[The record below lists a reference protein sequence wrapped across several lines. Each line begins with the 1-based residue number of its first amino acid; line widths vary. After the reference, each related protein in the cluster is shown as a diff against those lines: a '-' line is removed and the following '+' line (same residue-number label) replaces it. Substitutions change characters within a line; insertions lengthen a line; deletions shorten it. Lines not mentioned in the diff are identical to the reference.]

1 MLAEGSPLKLLV
13 QIPCLNEAQTLAQTL
28 ADVPRQIPGIDVVE
42 VLVIDDGSTDGTAQI
57 ARAAGADHVV
67 RLRRNQGLA
76 RTFMLGLNESLR
88 LGADVIVNFDADNQ
102 YRGADIPKLI
112 EPILRGQADLVI
124 GDRQVDSLDHFSPM
138 KKMLQGVGSWVVRK
152 LSTTEIPDATSGF
165 RALSREAALRMNVV
179 TEFTYTLETIIQGGK
194 QRLALAHLPVETN
207 RESRPS
213 RLFSTTWDYVK
224 RSAVSIVRIYT
235 HYEPLKTFAVLGG
248 AFVAVG
254 LMLGGR
260 FLYYYWTYR
269 GQGKIQ
275 SLILAAVLLIVGV
288 QVILMGLIGDTIAAN
303 RRLIEEILYRQRK
316 QENDENADRGAG

>member
-1 MLAEGSPLKLLV
+1 MKLLV
-13 QIPCLNEAQTLAQTL
+13 QIPCLNEAETLARTL
-28 ADVPRQIPGIDVVE
+28 ADLPRQIPGIDVVE

-88 LGADVIVNFDADNQ
+88 HGADVIVNFDADNQ
-102 YRGADIPKLI
+102 YRGEDIPRLI
-112 EPILRGQADLVI
+112 EPILRGEADLVI
-124 GDRQVDSLDHFSPM
+124 GDRRVDSIAHFSPT
-138 KKMLQGVGSWVVRK
+138 KKLLQGVGSWVVRK

-179 TEFTYTLETIIQGGK
+179 TDFTYTLETIIQGGK
-194 QRLALAHLPVETN
+194 QRLALAHLPVDTN
-207 RESRPS
+207 RDSRPS

-248 AFVAVG
+248 AFVAAG
-254 LMLGGR
+254 LMFGGR

-316 QENDENADRGAG
+316 QENDEDAGRGAG

>member
-1 MLAEGSPLKLLV
+1 LKLLV
-13 QIPCLNEAQTLAQTL
+13 QIPCLNEAQTLPQTL
-28 ADVPRQIPGIDVVE
+28 ADVPRQIAGVDAVE
-42 VLVIDDGSTDGTAQI
+42 VLVIDDGSTDGTAEI

-102 YRGADIPKLI
+102 YRGQDIPKLI
-112 EPILRGQADLVI
+112 APILRGEADLVI
-124 GDRQVDSLDHFSPM
+124 GDRRVESVAHFSAT

-194 QRLALAHLPVETN
+194 QRLALAHLPVDTN

-213 RLFSTTWDYVK
+213 RLFSKTWDYVK

-248 AFVAVG
+248 VFVTVG
-254 LMLGGR
+254 VMLGGR
-260 FLYYYWTYR
+260 FLYYYWTFR

-316 QENDENADRGAG
+316 QENDEQASRGAG